1 MSNCVASREAE
12 QELREEQQVSF
23 SPVKPGGKKVYRA
36 LKRCIDFIL
45 ALNAVVFLS
54 LPLLLIG
61 ILIRLDSP
69 GPAIFKQPRMGQ
81 NGKTFMIY
89 KFRTMRMDAP
99 PELATR
105 RFRNSDE
112 YITKLGAFL
121 RRTSLDE
128 LPQLWNILRGEMS
141 FVGYRPVCLSE
152 EDLND
157 LRMEYGVFQIRPG
170 LTGYAQI
177 QGRDDLEYRR
187 KAALDAEYVQRQSFK
202 LDIWCLLKT
211 VTVVFSGEGAK

>member
-1 MSNCVASREAE
+1 
-12 QELREEQQVSF
+12 
-23 SPVKPGGKKVYRA
+23 
-36 LKRCIDFIL
+36 
-45 ALNAVVFLS
+45 
-54 LPLLLIG
+54 
-61 ILIRLDSP
+61 
-69 GPAIFKQPRMGQ
+69 
-81 NGKTFMIY
+81 MIY

-187 KAALDAEYVQRQSFK
+187 KAVLDAEYVQRRSFK